1 MKAPP
6 PSTNLSTAAHDKV
19 RLTRLGLEVTQD
31 LSFEEWRTMA
41 ARFGE
46 AMTSAAFVIGDWLV
60 YGEDHFRG
68 QQRLPGFENDPIP
81 AGKISTELYEAA
93 ISSTGLDRTT
103 LHAYAYVARNV
114 PRALRNQHLSWEHHK
129 AIAKLDGD
137 EQQNWIQLALT
148 EQDER
153 GGPMSTRRLRKSIN
167 AGRLLTPE
175 DLIPDPADRGIDNHI
190 PWVNRLSAWW
200 ARMKERGW
208 LATATEHQRLA
219 LKRDLHPVIQI
230 YKEL

>member
-6 PSTNLSTAAHDKV
+6 PSTTTTAHDKV

-46 AMTSAAFVIGDWLV
+46 AMASAAFVIGDWLV

-68 QQRLPGFENDPIP
+68 QQRLPGFEHDPIP

-137 EQQNWIQLALT
+137 DQQNWIQLALA